1 MAVTD
6 IRDIYR
12 GPGTGP
18 GAPVSPIREH
28 VEKRTYDKP
37 KVTRGRDPRARIRI
51 KRRVVTSIKQLP
63 TSKQVLFVKREATRV
78 HQEIKKQTRKIPT
91 LQDIGMAGYK
101 YGKAHPNSARLIYN
115 ALDAQAKI
123 IRKIVPKEAGIPVG
137 KAMFAFSDGAI
148 KGIRNEPVKTL
159 AFFALPGVA
168 GVAIKGARYIPIA
181 SKMVKSEKAMKAAS
195 HIFNLAYTHN
205 VFTRV
210 NAPVLGSYKDGK
222 TTETRETL
230 PDGSIR
236 VTTKTEQIPVMRKPT
251 LSEKSE
257 RLGYI
262 FSTEAAPIVGG
273 AKVASSISKVKF
285 DKLSRTAKPTIK
297 TTFETIGKVTKAK
310 AQTLKTK
317 ASASKNRFNQIRKQK
332 LPSKQVRLFKKIRS
346 KEVELIFE
354 SNPSKRTKLGNE
366 LKSLNRQIQ
375 KEVSKS
381 ESVISLKL
389 QNKRVELLKTTSV
402 SKTRTIKKEI
412 SLLEKQLYKSRTPT
426 LNRILNAHRKFLAD
440 ETGTLLPEM
449 KPVVIPIPKKAKV
462 QTVTTQEHI
471 KPLTEQLNKIQVATK
486 INLDIKPKKVTKLS
500 TVSDLPSGT
509 IKISTIESQLKVQAK
524 MPGPLI
530 KQVRSIKTDIKKF
543 NLVTSEVK
551 TSVVKLNKMKNE
563 VKGLKGKSK
572 QLLSNRI
579 RAFERVINN
588 QYKNREKISIRI
600 IRNIKTYK
608 ASKVYKEYL
617 ASVKPA
623 IKQKVVTKPKVITK
637 IKVVTKPKVKPKPK
651 PKVKPVPVPKILPVR
666 VPIKRK
672 VKPKKKKKMTSAQ
685 YRDWFVNNEI
695 PTLKS
700 LYG

>member
-18 GAPVSPIREH
+18 GAPVSPIIEH
-28 VEKRTYDKP
+28 VEKRTYDRP
-37 KVTRGRDPRARIRI
+37 KVTRGRDPRARMEI

-63 TSKQVLFVKREATRV
+63 KSKQVLFVKREATRV

-101 YGKAHPNSARLIYN
+101 YGKTHPKSAKLIYDS
-115 ALDAQAKI
+115 LDAKARI

-168 GVAIKGARYIPIA
+168 GVTIKGARYIPIA
-181 SKMVKSEKAMKAAS
+181 SKMVKSEKAMRAAG
-195 HIFNLAYTHN
+195 HIFNVAYTHN
-205 VFTRV
+205 VYTRV

-236 VTTKTEQIPVMRKPT
+236 VTTKTDQIPVMRKPT

-262 FSTEAAPIVGG
+262 FSTEAAPLVGG

-297 TTFETIGKVTKAK
+297 TTFKTIGKVTKAK
-310 AQTLKTK
+310 ARTLKTK

-354 SNPSKRTKLGNE
+354 SNHVKRTKLGNE
-366 LKSLNRQIQ
+366 LKSFNQQIQ

-381 ESVISLKL
+381 ESVIRLKL
-389 QNKRVELLKTTSV
+389 DHKRTELLGTTSV
-402 SKTRTIKKEI
+402 SKIRSVKKEI
-412 SLLEKQLYKSRTPT
+412 AVLEKQLDKATTPT
-426 LNRILNAHRKFLAD
+426 LTRIIKAHRKFLAD
-440 ETGTLLPEM
+440 ETGTLLPEI
-449 KPVVIPIPKKAKV
+449 KPIIIPKPTKVKV
-462 QTVTTQEHI
+462 QVVETQQYI

-486 INLDIKPKKVTKLS
+486 TNLDIKPKKVTKVS
-500 TVSDLPSGT
+500 TTSDLPDGT

-524 MPGPLI
+524 MPGPL
-530 KQVRSIKTDIKKF
+530 KNQVRSIKTDIKKF
-543 NLVTSEVK
+543 NSTTTEIK
-551 TSVVKLNKMKNE
+551 TNVVKLNKMKNE

-572 QLLSNRI
+572 QLLSDRI
-579 RAFERVINN
+579 KALERVINN
-588 QYKNREKISIRI
+588 QYQNREKISIKI
-600 IRNIKTYK
+600 IRTIKTYK
-608 ASKVYKEYL
+608 ASEVYKKYL

-623 IKQKVVTKPKVITK
+623 IKTKVVTKPKVITK
-637 IKVVTKPKVKPKPK
+637 PQVVTKPKVKPKLK
-651 PKVKPVPVPKILPVR
+651 VKVKPVPVPKIIIPAIPL
-666 VPIKRK
+666 KRK
-672 VKPKKKKKMTSAQ
+672 VKQKKKKKMTDAQ
-685 YRDWFVNNEI
+685 YRDWFVKNEI